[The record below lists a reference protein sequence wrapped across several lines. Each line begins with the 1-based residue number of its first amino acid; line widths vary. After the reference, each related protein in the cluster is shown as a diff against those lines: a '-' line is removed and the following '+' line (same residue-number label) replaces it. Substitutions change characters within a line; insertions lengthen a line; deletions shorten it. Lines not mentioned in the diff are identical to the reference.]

1 MTTEQSTVGSLS
13 AFDGVGRGDDAPAWV
28 RDGVCRAWGLPSGV
42 GAGLGAGL
50 ASGETR
56 VTLIAVSENV
66 TFKVEVG
73 QDPALVVRLGRPG
86 YAESIEHV
94 RSELLWVEALQRDAG
109 VPTPS
114 PRHGADGDLV
124 QFLVDDRG
132 ATWTAVGFDF
142 VTGTILEDQTD
153 FASHFVEIGRLTAQL
168 HEHAR
173 GWQRPT
179 AFQRFAW
186 TLNDM
191 TGSAARWGDWRNAP
205 LTEADHAIVEHA
217 ERSARATLS
226 GVTRSPQHW
235 GLIHSD
241 LRPSNVMTHEGAMTI
256 IDFDDCGDGYFL
268 YDFGSALTFYEHRD
282 EALEMAASWLDGYRE
297 VATLTRDDL
306 EVASALSL
314 MRRLTMLGWATT
326 HRADALPEDLWNEN
340 QPGTVEVAARYLE
353 DPLRLVG

>member
-1 MTTEQSTVGSLS
+1 MFVAMTSTPVTTGSLS
-13 AFDGVGRGDDAPAWV
+13 AFDLVGRGDPAPTWV
-28 RDGVCRAWGLPSGV
+28 LEGVRRAWGLPELGV
-42 GAGLGAGL
+42 G
-50 ASGETR
+50 

-66 TFKVEVG
+66 TFKVTEA
-73 QDPALVVRLGRPG
+73 QDATLVVRLGRPG

-124 QFLVDDRG
+124 QFLTDDSG

-153 FASHFVEIGRLTAQL
+153 FADHFVEIGELTGRL

-173 GWQRPT
+173 GWEPPT
-179 AFQRFAW
+179 GFQRFAW
-186 TLNDM
+186 TLDDM
-191 TGSAARWGDWRNAP
+191 TGGLARWGDWRGAP
-205 LTEADHAIVEHA
+205 LAEADRATVERA
-217 ERSARATLS
+217 ELSARATLS
-226 GVTRSPQHW
+226 GVPRAPSHW

-256 IDFDDCGDGYFL
+256 IDFDDCGHGYFL
-268 YDFGSALTFYEHRD
+268 YDFGSALTFYEHRP
-282 EALEMAASWLDGYRE
+282 EALEMGARWLDGYRR
-297 VATLTRDDL
+297 VAPLTRDDL
-306 EVASALSL
+306 EIAGALSL

-326 HRADALPEDLWNEN
+326 HRADALPSDLWDEN
-340 QPGTVEVAARYLE
+340 LPGTVEVAARYVD
-353 DPLRLVG
+353 DPLWLVGGS